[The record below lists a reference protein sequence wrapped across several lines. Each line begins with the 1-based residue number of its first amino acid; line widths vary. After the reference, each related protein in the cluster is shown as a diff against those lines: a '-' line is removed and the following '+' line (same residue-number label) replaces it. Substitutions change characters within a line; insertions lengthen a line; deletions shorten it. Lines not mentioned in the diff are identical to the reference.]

1 VVGREDL
8 RGLCVCS
15 VDPPGCKD
23 IDDALHVR
31 SLPGGNV
38 EVGVHIADVTNFLKP
53 DTAMDEEAALRC
65 AFILSPEAVC
75 RIVPGAGCQSV
86 SLQSGAIAS
95 NFEVDVLVTFWRQGL
110 GESLKA

>member
-1 VVGREDL
+1 MPIIAIPPGYQGGRSRLGVLRDPVPTARVLCREDL

-53 DTAMDEEAALRC
+53 DTAMDEEAALR
-65 AFILSPEAVC
+65 
-75 RIVPGAGCQSV
+75 
-86 SLQSGAIAS
+86 
-95 NFEVDVLVTFWRQGL
+95 
-110 GESLKA
+110 